1 MHWAFYTSWQLPHRR
16 QGPRRRPLEDPPPV
30 AGPSSSALAC
40 RRVTKRFAV
49 DTSPEVARER
59 FGVDLTSFSALI
71 PRSFV
76 TPFSTPFL
84 PTLRGV
90 VRSGGGSGI

>member
-40 RRVTKRFAV
+40 RRVTMRFAV

-59 FGVDLTSFSALI
+59 FGVDLTSFSASI
-71 PRSFV
+71 PSFLRYALLY
-76 TPFSTPFL
+76 TL
-84 PTLRGV
+84 LACPTRG
-90 VRSGGGSGI
+90 G